1 MKYLFMAISITLAT
15 LQSVIL
21 KKFSNK
27 TIKNTGDLFFFNG
40 AVSVVWTAIM
50 LVWFIL
56 SGDGF
61 MSLPTIIFGL
71 VYGLILCS
79 FLYFKTASLAEGS
92 VTITTL
98 IGSSAFVPATIFGL
112 FYANESASTFQII
125 GMSLMLLAVA
135 VCINYKKSEQ
145 KPTFKWAIYTALFF
159 IAGSAL
165 GAFFK
170 VFGGSN
176 CFDQVNGMMLSAS
189 IFSAVFFFA
198 TGVVIN
204 KSTMQPI
211 PTIAKPSLIYVL
223 GSGVA
228 GCLYVRFNLSL
239 SAIINSA
246 IFFPVSNGS
255 IVMLSTLA
263 GFMLFKEKLTRW
275 QILGIALGIIAIVL
289 SSF

>member
-1 MKYLFMAISITLAT
+1 MKYLFMAISIMLAT
-15 LQSVIL
+15 VQSVLL
-21 KKFSNK
+21 KKFANK

-50 LVWFIL
+50 LVWFLL
-56 SGDGF
+56 SGDGL

-71 VYGLILCS
+71 VYGLILCT

-98 IGSSAFVPATIFGL
+98 IGSSAFVPATIFGV
-112 FYANESASTFQII
+112 FYANESVSVFQII

-145 KPTFKWAIYTALFF
+145 KPTVKWGIYTALFF

-176 CFDQVNGMMLSAS
+176 CFSQVNGMMLSAS
-189 IFSAVFFFA
+189 IFSAVFFFI
-198 TGVVIN
+198 TGIAIN
-204 KSTMQPI
+204 KSTKRPT

-223 GSGVA
+223 GSGIA
-228 GCLYVRFNLSL
+228 GCFYVRFNLSL
-239 SAIINSA
+239 SAMINSA